1 MATHKKDYY
10 EILGVT
16 KNATKEDIKK
26 AFHKLAHKY
35 HPDKKGGDEGKFKEV
50 NEAYHV
56 LSNDTRR
63 AEYDTYGATFQGGGG
78 AGSNNGFQGW
88 EDFMSGFS
96 AQGTAGFDL
105 GDIFSDLFSG
115 ATQNG
120 HARRGRDIS
129 VDMQITFAE
138 SIFGAKRTVLI
149 SKIGVCDSCSGD
161 GAKPGSGDREC
172 PQCGGK
178 GKIHE
183 TRRSFLGSF
192 SSVRECSLCNGSGK
206 VPIDPCMDCSGH
218 GVLKKTEEVSITIPS
233 GIQDG
238 EMIRLSG
245 KGEAVS
251 KGLSGDLY
259 IKVHV
264 ERHPQFRREGNHILM
279 DLDVKLSDAL
289 LGADYR
295 VHTLDGEVTIGIPAG
310 VSFGEMLRIRGKG
323 VPYGGGKRGDLLVR
337 VIIRTPQKLSQ
348 KAKEFIDKLR
358 GEGI

>member
-120 HARRGRDIS
+120 HARRGR
-129 VDMQITFAE
+129 E
-138 SIFGAKRTVLI
+138 
-149 SKIGVCDSCSGD
+149 IGRASC
-161 GAKPGSGDREC
+161 
-172 PQCGGK
+172 
-178 GKIHE
+178 
-183 TRRSFLGSF
+183 
-192 SSVRECSLCNGSGK
+192 
-206 VPIDPCMDCSGH
+206 
-218 GVLKKTEEVSITIPS
+218 TE
-233 GIQDG
+233 
-238 EMIRLSG
+238 
-245 KGEAVS
+245 
-251 KGLSGDLY
+251 
-259 IKVHV
+259 
-264 ERHPQFRREGNHILM
+264 
-279 DLDVKLSDAL
+279 
-289 LGADYR
+289 R
-295 VHTLDGEVTIGIPAG
+295 V
-310 VSFGEMLRIRGKG
+310 
-323 VPYGGGKRGDLLVR
+323 
-337 VIIRTPQKLSQ
+337 
-348 KAKEFIDKLR
+348 
-358 GEGI
+358 